1 VSPAVSLRPAR
12 PADTAALGR
21 LAGRD
26 SAAIPRGRLLVADA
40 GGELV
45 AALSLDTGAAIADP
59 FAPTAHLVA
68 ALRAHAGALPSESST
83 RWKPTRSPDPQPA
96 TC

>member
-1 VSPAVSLRPAR
+1 MSDAVSLRPAR
-12 PADTAALGR
+12 PPDAAALRR

-26 SAAIPRGRLLVADA
+26 SAAVPEGRLLVADA
-40 GGELV
+40 GDELV
-45 AALSLDTGAAIADP
+45 AALSLDTGAVVADP

-68 ALRAHAGALPSESST
+68 ALRAHAAALPSEPST
-83 RWKPTRSPDPQPA
+83 RWKPAPSPDPQAA